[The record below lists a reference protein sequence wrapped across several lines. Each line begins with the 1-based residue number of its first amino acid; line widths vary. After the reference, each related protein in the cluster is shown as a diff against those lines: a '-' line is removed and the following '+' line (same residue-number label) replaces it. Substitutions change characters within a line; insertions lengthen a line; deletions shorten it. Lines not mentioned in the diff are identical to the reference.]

1 MDRNRRDELL
11 RQRRK
16 AIKALRDTGMT
27 DEEIEHELGISIEP
41 DCGADEP
48 EADEVIDVEI
58 VSVEETPSAKDDRDK
73 PMSRAEKAVSV
84 ALVPVRTAS
93 PRSETESSSKTGE
106 PSMYSEEWW
115 ETVAPGTGHRRCRGH
130 STRTGLRC
138 KQQAMMGTTVCRF
151 HGGSAPHVQRAAKVR
166 LDMAADRMA
175 ANLLGLAEYSGN
187 DAIRLGATN
196 SALDR
201 AGIIRPTQVEV
212 GPVER
217 KPYED
222 IFDRIGGGSR
232 EESRARRGEGSL
244 SSTAHEFD
252 SCATESDPENG
263 GDLYTGDGGLRGD
276 QTGDDDRSGHDTG
289 PRRFGREVDAED
301 AVRRARAANAQA
313 GRPQLAIESPHRRY
327 RRG

>member
-11 RQRRK
+11 RQRRQ
-16 AIKALRDTGMT
+16 AIKALRDTGIT
-27 DEEIEHELGISIEP
+27 DEEIERELGISIEP

-58 VSVEETPSAKDDRDK
+58 VSVEEAPSAKDDGHE
-73 PMSRAEKAVSV
+73 PMSRAEEGHSV

-93 PRSETESSSKTGE
+93 TRSETENGSKTGV

-212 GPVER
+212 GPIER

-252 SCATESDPENG
+252 SYATESDCDPGKE
-263 GDLYTGDGGLRGD
+263 YTGDGGLRGD
-276 QTGDDDRSGHDTG
+276 HTANDDRPGHDSG
-289 PRRFGREVDAED
+289 PRRFGHEVDAED

>member
-1 MDRNRRDELL
+1 MGIESKRAELL
-11 RQRRK
+11 RKRRRAMK
-16 AIKALRDTGMT
+16 MLRDTGMT
-27 DEEIEHELGISIEP
+27 DEEIERELGISVEEP
-41 DCGADEP
+41 
-48 EADEVIDVEI
+48 EVIDAEI
-58 VSVEETPSAKDDRDK
+58 VSIEETPSARDDRDE
-73 PMSRAEKAVSV
+73 PMSRAEEAVCV
-84 ALVPVRTAS
+84 ALAPVRPIA
-93 PRSETESSSKTGE
+93 PRSGTGSGSKTGE

-138 KQQAMMGTTVCRF
+138 KQQAMMGTAVCRF

-212 GPVER
+212 GPIER

-232 EESRARRGEGSL
+232 EESRARRAEGSL

-252 SCATESDPENG
+252 SYATDSASADP
-263 GDLYTGDGGLRGD
+263 GDEYTGDGGLRGG
-276 QTGDDDRSGHDTG
+276 QTGEFGRPAHH
-289 PRRFGREVDAED
+289 PRPTAFDREVDAET
-301 AVRRARAANAQA
+301 AIRRARAANA
-313 GRPQLAIESPHRRY
+313 GMRSIESPHKRY
-327 RRG
+327 KRPGQR